1 MKNTI
6 EFLKEHGI
14 VEKLQKAL
22 DIVPTNTV
30 DDIEKD
36 PNMKDFQMYALKY
49 LIGDAVENQDKFAD
63 DYFKAIHK
71 DIIDALDLKKEGSG
85 NKFLSM
91 LADLIEE
98 VSK

>member
-22 DIVPTNTV
+22 DIAPINAV

-36 PNMKDFQMYALKY
+36 PNMKDFQVFALRY
-49 LIGDAVENQDKFAD
+49 LIGDKVEDNKFTD
-63 DYFKAIHK
+63 GYFKAIHK

-91 LADLIEE
+91 LVDLVEE
-98 VSK
+98 ATK

>member
-1 MKNTI
+1 MKNTV

-22 DIVPTNTV
+22 DIAPTNTV

-36 PNMKDFQMYALKY
+36 PNMKEFQVFTLRH
-49 LIGDAVENQDKFAD
+49 LIGNKVEDDKFTD
-63 DYFKAIHK
+63 GYFEAIHK

-91 LADLIEE
+91 IADLVKE
-98 VSK
+98 VAK